1 MLKWKGITG
10 KREERVRVWWGQ
22 GRVLKRILLK
32 I

>member
-10 KREERVRVWWGQ
+10 KREGIVRVWWGQ
-22 GRVLKRILLK
+22 GRVLKGILLK